1 MAKFEGKQGRWI
13 TTKTGRHVFVE
24 RGQSVKQA
32 LADAFEE
39 YTYDE
44 DDVKLV
50 RSWYDTHIMDKDYE
64 KDGYHD
70 LDIKDLHITNENI
83 LDWMNNPDITVNDI
97 MRFLQTQYGI
107 NFAEARALYNAFYK
121 QDYEEILK
129 ERKQKLEEAQF
140 KPRME
145 AAEQYLST
153 MPKIISTNDPA
164 GDRMLIDSG
173 ANYHNYYQAKKV
185 YKYGFDDKGEYNPA
199 KAKKLYDAYTSNCQR
214 CVMAW
219 FLRYQGYD
227 VQASEYDG
235 SDKYYNFSETENP
248 SNYKL
253 EKAAPRLKRSDG
265 YIRRNWSF
273 SGFNIPSDT
282 MFDYNGK
289 NKQWAST
296 QFKEISKL
304 VEESDPNAVY
314 FCSVSWRGH
323 NASHVFVIH
332 NRDGK
337 ARFIDPQ
344 DNSDA
349 SKYFD
354 KNQYGL
360 ITENTTLLRVDKFSL
375 NGDVLPEI
383 VKKYEEKPSMEDK
396 VWKKI

>member
-24 RGQSVKQA
+24 RGKSVKEA

-70 LDIKDLHITNENI
+70 LDIKDLHVTNDKI
-83 LDWMNNPDITVNDI
+83 LDWMNNPNISSND
-97 MRFLQTQYGI
+97 MKRLLQTQYNI
-107 NFAEARALYNAFYK
+107 NYAEAEALYNAFYR
-121 QDYEEILK
+121 QDHEEILK
-129 ERKQKLEEAQF
+129 KRKQKLEESQF
-140 KPRME
+140 KPRAE

-153 MPKIISTNDPA
+153 MPKISDDINKQWAADT
-164 GDRMLIDSG
+164 G
-173 ANYHNYYQAKKV
+173 ANYNNYNEARKV
-185 YKYGFDDKGEYNPA
+185 YKYGWDDKGEYNPA

-235 SDKYYNFSETENP
+235 SDEYDNFSQTENP
-248 SNYKL
+248 SNYKIDR
-253 EKAAPRLKRSDG
+253 AAPKIKRSDG

-282 MFDYNGK
+282 VYDYNGK

-296 QFKEISKL
+296 QLKEISKM
-304 VEESDPNAVY
+304 VEDAGPGAVY
-314 FCSVSWRGH
+314 FCSVNWRGYK
-323 NASHVFVIH
+323 AGAHVFVVH
-332 NRDGK
+332 NENGK

-354 KNQYGL
+354 KNRYGL
-360 ITENTTLLRVDKFSL
+360 ITEDTTLLRVDKFTL
-375 NGDVLPEI
+375 NGDTLPDI
-383 VKKYEEKPSMEDK
+383 VKKYEEKPSMEEK

>member
-44 DDVKLV
+44 DDVKIV

-64 KDGYHD
+64 KNGYHD
-70 LDIKDLHITNENI
+70 LDIKDLHVDHKNI
-83 LDWMNNPDITVNDI
+83 NNLLNDPDITANEI
-97 MRFLQTQYGI
+97 KMYLRAQYDLTT
-107 NFAEARALYNAFYK
+107 AETEALYNAFYR
-121 QDYEEILK
+121 QDYEEIVK
-129 ERKQKLEEAQF
+129 QRKIAQEQAMF
-140 KPRME
+140 APRAE
-145 AAEQYLST
+145 AAERYLST
-153 MPKIISTNDPA
+153 MPKISDDINKQWAADT
-164 GDRMLIDSG
+164 G
-173 ANYHNYYQAKKV
+173 ANYNNYHEAKRV
-185 YKYGFDDKGEYNPA
+185 YKYGWDDKGEYNPE

-235 SDKYYNFSETENP
+235 SDKYNNFSETENP

-265 YIRRNWSF
+265 YMHRNWSF
-273 SGFNIPSDT
+273 SGFNIPNDT

-296 QFKEISKL
+296 QFKEISNM
-304 VEESDPNAVY
+304 VENAGPGAVY

-323 NASHVFVIH
+323 NTSHVFVIH
-332 NRDGK
+332 NDNGK

-360 ITENTTLLRVDKFSL
+360 ITEDTTLLRVDKFTL